1 MAFSIVL
8 FFMGSISN
16 NPVLVQIMARRQT
29 GDKPL
34 SELMMALPVDTYITQ
49 PEWVNASPSI
59 RIT

>member
-1 MAFSIVL
+1 MAFSIVF

-34 SELMMALPVDTYITQ
+34 SELMMALPVDTYITR
-49 PEWVNASPSI
+49 PE
-59 RIT
+59 